1 MEDNE
6 PLAIDEIMVFA
17 VETPAEEKRGLE
29 ESVLLIPCERIDLPY
44 NDIRDILF
52 IRNIYV
58 YVSFQQIKRTT
69 LYIVLCVVW

>member
-17 VETPAEEKRGLE
+17 VETPTEEKRGLE